1 MSTAAVT
8 AAVTPNV
15 AVPLNAPAVVLTEVP
30 ADFTA
35 VPAAVCTFL
44 FTMVFAVAD
53 ADFEAVSI
61 ELTVNIF
68 SFSVLCPRRFLFLLM
83 ILDDHCFLDS
93 SFWYILSYLF
103 FCLLLR
109 VLYNALLSSAITF

>member
-15 AVPLNAPAVVLTEVP
+15 AVPLNAPVVVLTAVP

-35 VPAAVCTFL
+35 VPADFTSVPAAVCTVL

-53 ADFEAVSI
+53 ADFEAVSV

-83 ILDDHCFLDS
+83 ILDVHCFLDS
-93 SFWYILSYLF
+93 SFWYILLYLF
-103 FCLLLR
+103 F
-109 VLYNALLSSAITF
+109 